1 MQGPFP
7 CAEALKGILPASAL
21 SPRPPL
27 TAALPEDTE
36 CGVRFCA
43 EVPVHPADER
53 GTHQCRPA
61 REVGGWALVAAAGS
75 VHSAPAVAPA
85 ALPPGC
91 SCPARPLREPSLSS
105 LPTGPGRE
113 PFSPWGIPPCEAAPF
128 PGVALGSG
136 ARGGHQEALLSPH
149 VHIPG
154 SLSRLRPGSRLPAR
168 IGLRCSDR
176 LSLPLAAGVRGTG
189 WGTPWVPGLPPG
201 ERPGPGGE
209 AQATLCVSHPACP
222 GWASDGAQELLLAL
236 DEPSRAI
243 PSWALPHSLPL
254 QPLPQQP

>member
-1 MQGPFP
+1 MV
-7 CAEALKGILPASAL
+7 S
-21 SPRPPL
+21 
-27 TAALPEDTE
+27 
-36 CGVRFCA
+36 
-43 EVPVHPADER
+43 
-53 GTHQCRPA
+53 
-61 REVGGWALVAAAGS
+61 GS
-75 VHSAPAVAPA
+75 VRRSPSILQMSEAPTSAAPPGRWVAGRWWP
-85 ALPPGC
+85 LRGLSTVLRPWPQRPSPPGC